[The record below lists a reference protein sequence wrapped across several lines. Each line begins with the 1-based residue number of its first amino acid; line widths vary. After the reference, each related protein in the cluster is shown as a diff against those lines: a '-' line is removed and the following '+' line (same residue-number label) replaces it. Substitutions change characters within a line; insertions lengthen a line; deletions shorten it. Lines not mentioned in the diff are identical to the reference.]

1 MYSPASLSPKS
12 KQLRRQ
18 VSEGPIAEFVTA
30 IEESQP
36 ANWQKRSSAF
46 QKLVE
51 AIPENAHKIENGSK
65 WYSTPATLRHLAIS
79 IGELLKDP
87 RSTVVKRTCLGL
99 TSLFERCKVNARYL
113 FKDLMPSVLSVHA
126 QTVQVIRQAVE
137 NMVLEAI
144 HEVPCKM
151 IMPLWMERLRID
163 RSRTVRDACALYLGH
178 ALQNWNEEG
187 YLTDEIWFQ
196 VGRTLLGSVR
206 DPSPNVRT
214 YSKQVLEQMERS
226 HPSVFDQ
233 LLNDESGPA
242 GKDPKLFRWLKTLG
256 QSVAA
261 ADAAEDLSV
270 ASRFSYNSDMR
281 MRSKTAAAAFS
292 PANKMSQDRK
302 QEEHA
307 VIPDSISLNARSMRT
322 SSTGSVGS
330 ASQRRSQGTPSSESP
345 SRATPP
351 RPPPSKRTH
360 TKSIHEEPSGSYKE
374 TDVFQNEALTDD
386 EDDEQIVKQQSNET
400 DESLPSFPS
409 NLDISSWRQTIQK
422 SVESSRTTDSRYQQ
436 YLSSPG
442 KMVDSVVS
450 ASTPETPHGFRPT
463 ASTAK
468 ALENKDEKD
477 QSEKQKDATKISNV
491 ETLKKFSKRRS
502 RSSLLIQERL
512 RVSSSVSM
520 EEEDDDDEEEA
531 QNTEVIQKRSDE
543 ENNVPNPEPKLMSGS
558 KPPMF
563 PVSKGAPASSVQSSR
578 APEHMVIAIRLLRAH
593 KEHVDT
599 IMETLRIEMDTLR
612 DFDQLLEEAGRPTEE
627 EVLDYYESVG
637 LCLEQRSAAGAKLQ
651 SELDRVSRGEPP
663 ME

>member
-1 MYSPASLSPKS
+1 M
-12 KQLRRQ
+12 LRRQ
-18 VSEGPIAEFVTA
+18 VSEGPIAEFVTV
-30 IEESQP
+30 IEDSLP
-36 ANWQKRSSAF
+36 ANWQKRSAAF

-51 AIPENAHKIENGSK
+51 SIPENAHEIENGTK

-113 FKDLMPSVLSVHA
+113 FKDLMPTVLSVHA
-126 QTVQVIRQAVE
+126 QTVQIIRQAVE
-137 NMVLEAI
+137 NLILEAI

-151 IMPLWMERLRID
+151 VMPLWMERLRID

-178 ALQNWNEEG
+178 ALQHWNEEG

-196 VGRTLLGSVR
+196 VGRTLVGSVR

-214 YSKQVLEQMERS
+214 YSKQVLEQIERS

-233 LLNDESGPA
+233 LLNDEDGPVS
-242 GKDPKLFRWLKTLG
+242 KDPKLYRWLKSLG

-281 MRSKTAAAAFS
+281 SRAKTPTAAFS
-292 PANKMSQDRK
+292 PAHRMSQDRK
-302 QEEHA
+302 QDENA
-307 VIPDSISLNARSMRT
+307 VIPDSISLNARSIRT

-330 ASQRRSQGTPSSESP
+330 SSQRRSKGITSSESP
-345 SRATPP
+345 SHSTPP
-351 RPPPSKRTH
+351 RPPSSTKRTPV
-360 TKSIHEEPSGSYKE
+360 KSIHEEPSGSYKGPDMVHQ
-374 TDVFQNEALTDD
+374 TEALTDD
-386 EDDEQIVKQQSNET
+386 EDDEQLFKQKSNET
-400 DESLPSFPS
+400 EESLPSFPS
-409 NLDISSWRQTIQK
+409 NLDISSWRKTIQK
-422 SVESSRTTDSRYQQ
+422 SVESSKTDTRYQQ
-436 YLSSPG
+436 YLSPPG
-442 KMVDSVVS
+442 RKIDNSAVT
-450 ASTPETPHGFRPT
+450 ASTPETPHGFQPT
-463 ASTAK
+463 ASTVN
-468 ALENKDEKD
+468 ALANDDENDRDGEKND
-477 QSEKQKDATKISNV
+477 GAKISNV

-520 EEEDDDDEEEA
+520 DDDEDA
-531 QNTEVIQKRSDE
+531 QNTGVIQKRSDE
-543 ENNVPNPEPKLMSGS
+543 ENNIPNPAPAPKSGS

-563 PVSKGAPASSVQSSR
+563 PGTKVAPASSTPSQ
-578 APEHMVIAIRLLRAH
+578 APEHMVIAIRLLKAH

-651 SELDRVSRGEPP
+651 SELDRVSQGEPP
-663 ME
+663 LE